1 MNDRPAPPA
10 VRPLLAFALIA
21 LCLSLSSCLCSWRPD
36 VGPVEE
42 EESVASIEDL
52 ELHSKDTSIG
62 EATRSRS
69 VRADIEDWSRYDD
82 RFAIS
87 NR

>member
-1 MNDRPAPPA
+1 MNGRPA

-21 LCLSLSSCLCSWRPD
+21 LCLGLSSCLCSWRPD

-42 EESVASIEDL
+42 EESVASIEN
-52 ELHSKDTSIG
+52 STSNI
-62 EATRSRS
+62 ENWSADRNQFS
-69 VRADIEDWSRYDD
+69 VY
-82 RFAIS
+82 

>member
-1 MNDRPAPPA
+1 MCHPAFLVLALPLPSMNGRPAPPA

-42 EESVASIEDL
+42 EESVASIEN
-52 ELHSKDTSIG
+52 STSNI
-62 EATRSRS
+62 ENWSADRNQFS
-69 VRADIEDWSRYDD
+69 VY
-82 RFAIS
+82 

>member
-1 MNDRPAPPA
+1 MCPPAFLVLALPLPSMNGRPAPPA

-42 EESVASIEDL
+42 EESVASIEN
-52 ELHSKDTSIG
+52 STSNI
-62 EATRSRS
+62 ENWSADRNQFS
-69 VRADIEDWSRYDD
+69 VY
-82 RFAIS
+82 